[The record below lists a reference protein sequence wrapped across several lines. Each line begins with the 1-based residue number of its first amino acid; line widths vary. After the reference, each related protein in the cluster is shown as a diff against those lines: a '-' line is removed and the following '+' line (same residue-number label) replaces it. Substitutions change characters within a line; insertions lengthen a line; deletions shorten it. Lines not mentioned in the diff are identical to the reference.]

1 VEPDGRES
9 HLFTVGVDD
18 RLVFEREPFAKWAVS
33 GAELRI
39 LAFLILLVRRKMSD
53 PIPLRFPWGM
63 IATSIGIVLIAGGVV
78 WFASLIEWSSL
89 APSASSMRPWLP

>member
-1 VEPDGRES
+1 MEPDGRES

-39 LAFLILLVRRKMSD
+39 LACLILLLRRKWSD
-53 PIPLRFPWGM
+53 PIPVGLPWGI
-63 IATSIGIVLIAGGVV
+63 IATSIGIVLIAGGVW
-78 WFASLIEWSSL
+78 WFFSLIDWSSL
-89 APSASSMRPWLP
+89 AP

>member
-1 VEPDGRES
+1 MEPDGRES

-39 LAFLILLVRRKMSD
+39 LACLILLLRRKMSD
-53 PIPLRFPWGM
+53 PIPVHLPWGM
-63 IATSIGIVLIAGGVV
+63 IATSIGIVLIVGGVS
-78 WFASLIEWSSL
+78 WFVSLIDWISL
-89 APSASSMRPWLP
+89 AP

>member
-9 HLFTVGVDD
+9 HLFTVGVDE

-39 LAFLILLVRRKMSD
+39 LACLILLRRKWSD
-53 PIPLRFPWGM
+53 PIPVQLRWGM
-63 IATSIGIVLIAGGVV
+63 IATSIGIVLIAGAVR
-78 WFASLIEWSSL
+78 WFASLIDWSSL
-89 APSASSMRPWLP
+89 AP